1 MVLFNAFTK
10 LLSFFFV
17 RVYMF
22 FKFKSNA
29 PQCKGHPT
37 QKGAELQKKKKKRN
51 ETNQKKR
58 DKNKQTTK
66 TVDAYAFGNMF
77 FNFLLMEKV
86 ETFCCTFIEANQ

>member
-1 MVLFNAFTK
+1 MVIFNAFTK
-10 LLSFFFV
+10 LFFFFV
-17 RVYMF
+17 RVHLV

-37 QKGAELQKKKKKRN
+37 QKAAALPKNKKKTKRN
-51 ETNQKKR
+51 KPKKR